1 MVNFMF
7 TWILSMAV
15 LGSNASCSILAQV
28 LGSNASCSK
37 SFFIEVPV
45 SSLDW

>member
-7 TWILSMAV
+7 TWILSMA
-15 LGSNASCSILAQV
+15 V